1 MSPTPTWP
9 SIYRCLFT
17 GHTCLNSMFV
27 MGSKSVEDE
36 IGSSYDSASA
46 YDSAS
51 YADYL
56 NSKKK
61 EDLSNK
67 DKNTTDKNGT
77 ISKRESKLSSQELRE
92 YTLQVKGILIIV
104 M

>member
-1 MSPTPTWP
+1 
-9 SIYRCLFT
+9 
-17 GHTCLNSMFV
+17 

-51 YADYL
+51 YVDYINL
-56 NSKKK
+56 KK
-61 EDLSNK
+61 EDLSN
-67 DKNTTDKNGT
+67 TTDKNAADKNG

>member
-1 MSPTPTWP
+1 
-9 SIYRCLFT
+9 
-17 GHTCLNSMFV
+17 

-51 YADYL
+51 YMDYL
-56 NSKKK
+56 NSKK

-67 DKNTTDKNGT
+67 DKNTTDTNG